1 MPLLVQCPVCHG
13 KRQVWTWPVDDP
25 QDKRKLGCPI
35 CNPED
40 AREDC
45 DHEAA
50 YFLRDGARPTCVYCG
65 ES

>member
-1 MPLLVQCPVCHG
+1 MPVLVQCPVCHG

-25 QDKRKLGCPI
+25 TDKRKLGCPI

-40 AREDC
+40 GREDC
-45 DHEAA
+45 DHSAA
-50 YFLRDGARPTCVYCG
+50 YFLRDSRPTCVYCG